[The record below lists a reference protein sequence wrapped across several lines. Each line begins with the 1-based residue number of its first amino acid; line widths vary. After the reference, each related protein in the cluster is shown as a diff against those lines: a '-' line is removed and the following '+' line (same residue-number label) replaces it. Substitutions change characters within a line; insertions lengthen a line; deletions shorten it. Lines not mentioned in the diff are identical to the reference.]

1 MECFFLTQRS
11 LPFLLEKFQMLMNV
25 QLHSLLVCP
34 SDLLL

>member
-11 LPFLLEKFQMLMNV
+11 LPFLLEKFQMLMKG
-25 QLHSLLVCP
+25 QLRSLLVCP